1 MKGVNT
7 MNAIRVT
14 IPEGTKPTAEQLAEV
29 RAAVR
34 RPIVY
39 DKDCPKQTTEQLK
52 RFRRV
57 NPRGASASVKQN
69 AVEGAAL

>member
-7 MNAIRVT
+7 MSAIRVT

-34 RPIVY
+34 RPIIY
-39 DKDCPKQTTEQLK
+39 DDDCPKQTAEQLK

-57 NPRGASASVKQN
+57 NPRGASAMLEQN
-69 AVEGAAL
+69 AI